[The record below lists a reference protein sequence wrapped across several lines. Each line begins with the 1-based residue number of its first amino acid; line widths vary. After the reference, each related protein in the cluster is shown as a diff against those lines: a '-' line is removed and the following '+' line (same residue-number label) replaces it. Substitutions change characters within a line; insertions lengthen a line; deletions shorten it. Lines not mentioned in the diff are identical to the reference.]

1 MKRLLKIVLCI
12 LLVIVVAVGGLLGW
26 LTVTEFKSET
36 GPVQPSRRL
45 NGDVALGSKSLTI
58 LSFNT
63 GYAAL
68 SQTEDFFMDG
78 GNGVRPSDKQLVE
91 DNLDGILAI
100 LQREKVDITLLQ
112 EVDADSSRSFGIDE
126 TVFYADGL
134 GQDSAFALNYSCS
147 YVPYPLPTT
156 IGKVNSGLLTL
167 SRIQIGSADR
177 LALPCPFSWPIRIA
191 NLKRCL
197 LVTLFDIE
205 GTDKKLAV
213 INLHLEAYDN
223 GEGKRAQTEM
233 LCAVLR
239 SYYEEYGWYVIAG
252 GDFNQSFP
260 GCVDAYP
267 IQDSEKWT
275 PDILSD
281 EDLPEG
287 LRLCYDSSNATC
299 RLLDA
304 PYNPGVTQL
313 YVIDGFIV
321 SDNVTVDS
329 VEVLDEGF
337 TYSDHNPVVLRV
349 SLDG

>member
-1 MKRLLKIVLCI
+1 MKKILRVILI
-12 LLVIVVAVGGLLGW
+12 LLLVIIVAVGALLGW
-26 LTVTEFKSET
+26 LTITEFKSET
-36 GPVQPSRRL
+36 GPVTATHRSTSEGEVR
-45 NGDVALGSKSLTI
+45 SEYLTI

-68 SQTEDFFMDG
+68 SRNEDFFMDG
-78 GNGVRPSDKQLVE
+78 GSGVRPAERQLVE
-91 DNLDGILAI
+91 DNLAGILAI
-100 LQREKVDITLLQ
+100 LQREDADINLLQ
-112 EVDADSSRSFGIDE
+112 EVDTDSSRSFGIDE
-126 TVFYADGL
+126 AACYADGL
-134 GQDSAFALNYSCS
+134 DRDSAFALNYSCP

-167 SRIQIGSADR
+167 SKIQIDRADR
-177 LALPCPFSWPIRIA
+177 LALPCPFSWPVRIA

-197 LVTLFDIE
+197 LVTLYDIE

-260 GCVDAYP
+260 GCVEAYP
-267 IQDSEKWT
+267 IQDTEKWT
-275 PDILSD
+275 PGILTG
-281 EDLPEG
+281 EALPEG
-287 LRLCYDSSNATC
+287 FHFVYSADHATC

-304 PYNPGVTQL
+304 PYQEGKTQL

-321 SDNVTVDS
+321 SDNMTVQS

-337 TYSDHNPVVLRV
+337 AYSDHNPVVLRV